1 MKYFYKIIAL
11 SLALSALTATQS
23 VMAAEGD
30 PHWYVGVN
38 YATFNATNVA
48 NSRVDLETSGAQI
61 RLGYDFNNWFGLES
75 SIARSQ
81 TSNTKNNLTYKV
93 GYLGYFGPRVTLRL
107 ENFVLYGTAG
117 SIISSD
123 KACDDSTGSSVCTTK
138 EGVNGAAGFGIDM
151 FGSDNTALN
160 LSVMY
165 YGAEQAD
172 NNYSLSLGITWYFDS
187 PKYAPR
193 Y

>member
-1 MKYFYKIIAL
+1 MRYFYKIITL
-11 SLALSALTATQS
+11 SLALTALTATHS
-23 VMAAEGD
+23 VLAAQGD
-30 PHWYVGVN
+30 PHWYVGIN
-38 YATFNATNVA
+38 YATFDATNVS
-48 NSRVDLETSGAQI
+48 NSRVDLDTSGAQI

-81 TSNTKNNLTYKV
+81 TSSTKSNLTYKI

-117 SIISSD
+117 AVIVSD
-123 KACDDSTGSSVCTTK
+123 KVCDSSVGTCSTK
-138 EGVNGAAGFGIDM
+138 EGANGAAGFGIDM

-172 NNYSLSLGITWYFDS
+172 NTYSLSLGITWYFDR